1 MSGTK
6 YGVLEHRIPGKG
18 VLPLFGG
25 LYIVNKLRRFNF
37 HRVKEDIVVRKY
49 VKEGFYCSAICSFMQ
64 ASNCQ

>member
-37 HRVKEDIVVRKY
+37 HRVKEDIVVRKF
-49 VKEGFYCSAICSFMQ
+49 VK
-64 ASNCQ
+64 

>member
-18 VLPLFGG
+18 VLPLFGS

-37 HRVKEDIVVRKY
+37 HRVKEDIVVREF
-49 VKEGFYCSAICSFMQ
+49 VK
-64 ASNCQ
+64 

>member
-37 HRVKEDIVVRKY
+37 HQIKENTVVKRSV
-49 VKEGFYCSAICSFMQ
+49 
-64 ASNCQ
+64 